1 METPATK
8 ASKLFKNEYVI
19 ALSAI
24 SLGLTGHAD
33 YKRTGAPTV
42 RNAVPAAW
50 WGVSRGAL
58 LATYGWTWRTL
69 RCLIYLNVAEAA
81 ILFATNTSRYDYTPG
96 TAPPPSAKP
105 LSAAQ

>member
-1 METPATK
+1 M
-8 ASKLFKNEYVI
+8 
-19 ALSAI
+19 
-24 SLGLTGHAD
+24 
-33 YKRTGAPTV
+33 
-42 RNAVPAAW
+42 
-50 WGVSRGAL
+50 WGVSRGTL

-105 LSAAQ
+105 PCPAQ